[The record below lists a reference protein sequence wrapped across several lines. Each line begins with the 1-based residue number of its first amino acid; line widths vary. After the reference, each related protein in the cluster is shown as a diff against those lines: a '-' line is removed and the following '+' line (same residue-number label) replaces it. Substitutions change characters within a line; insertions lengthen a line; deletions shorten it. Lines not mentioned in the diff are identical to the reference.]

1 VRLRERKIGPYKY
14 PTIDRTKEEKNREK
28 NRAINPEKAE
38 HTRQNQGEEE
48 TQKKKT
54 EQRPSKK
61 NRVKQSIQNLHRE
74 RNQLCRCLYP
84 CRKRPKN
91 QYPQKPASSFS
102 FPGKQKEKAKV
113 TNSLPH
119 HHQKQKAFKPT
130 PVLHPSSPSPETES
144 SRTPPTLQPSSQSP
158 ETGAPV
164 SICFCSSVFKLNLNS
179 AKVI

>member
-14 PTIDRTKEEKNREK
+14 PTIDRTK
-28 NRAINPEKAE
+28 
-38 HTRQNQGEEE
+38 GEE
-48 TQKKKT
+48 TQNK
-54 EQRPSKK
+54 EQSKDRVKK

-74 RNQLCRCLYP
+74 RNQLCRCLHP

-119 HHQKQKAFKPT
+119 HHQKQKAFEPT
-130 PVLHPSSPSPETES
+130 PVLQPSSPSPEKG
-144 SRTPPTLQPSSQSP
+144 RYYHP
-158 ETGAPV
+158 
-164 SICFCSSVFKLNLNS
+164 LNVLPK
-179 AKVI
+179 AGCIVDLCY

>member
-14 PTIDRTKEEKNREK
+14 PTIDRTRGKR
-28 NRAINPEKAE
+28 RP
-38 HTRQNQGEEE
+38 
-48 TQKKKT
+48 KKKK
-54 EQRPSKK
+54 QSKDRVKK

-74 RNQLCRCLYP
+74 RNQLCCCLHP

-91 QYPQKPASSFS
+91 QYPQKPVSSFS

-119 HHQKQKAFKPT
+119 HHQKQKAFEPT
-130 PVLHPSSPSPETES
+130 PVLQPSSPSPETES

-164 SICFCSSVFKLNLNS
+164 SICFCSSVFKLHLNS